1 VLSLCCVCY
10 LGESSQGSHV
20 GTKFF
25 VFIPISLI
33 LHFLTCSW
41 SQKGQKMNYMRE
53 FCWFSSSLLIISVVP
68 HLKKTLKCIIMPLQ
82 RGKKLI
88 FGGKMSHVFHYGL
101 KKSCHVETVKPLSQ
115 QR

>member
-33 LHFLTCSW
+33 LHFLTRSW
-41 SQKGQKMNYMRE
+41 SQKRTKKINYMRE

-68 HLKKTLKCIIMPLQ
+68 HLKKNS
-82 RGKKLI
+82 
-88 FGGKMSHVFHYGL
+88 KMYHYAPTTGQKAYL
-101 KKSCHVETVKPLSQ
+101 
-115 QR
+115 